1 MLVYRQLL
9 KNSSIFV
16 KFLLSYLGGFVL
28 SLKSTTFCFVKT
40 KQSNIVYAR
49 IARDAIIELLNF
61 YLHLG
66 KFVIFDIRKRFLKNS
81 GNYKL

>member
-1 MLVYRQLL
+1 M
-9 KNSSIFV
+9 
-16 KFLLSYLGGFVL
+16 
-28 SLKSTTFCFVKT
+28 FCFVKT

-49 IARDAIIELLNF
+49 IARDAIMELVNF
-61 YLHLG
+61 YFHLG